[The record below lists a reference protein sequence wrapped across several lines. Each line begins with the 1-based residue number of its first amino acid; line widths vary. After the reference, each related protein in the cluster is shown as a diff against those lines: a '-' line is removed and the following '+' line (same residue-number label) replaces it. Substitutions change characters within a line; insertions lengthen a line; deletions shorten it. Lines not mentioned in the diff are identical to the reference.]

1 MWKPGDLGI
10 LHGLYA
16 HHACRNGMIVEVDSC
31 EYSYE
36 KMMVVDSRSVPG
48 YDRIDTTY
56 LRPLPPPNEKGSWED
71 CVWQP
76 KILERVT

>member
-10 LHGLYA
+10 LVGLYA
-16 HHACRNGMIVEVDSC
+16 HLKGFNGRVVEVDSV
-31 EYSYE
+31 EYLYE
-36 KMMVVDSRSVPG
+36 KIMVVDSRSIPG
-48 YDRIDTTY
+48 YDKIDTDH
-56 LRPLPPPNEKGSWED
+56 LRPIDPPEKGSWSD